1 MNRIASSKSAL
12 RQLSSVTSRQL
23 ASRRV
28 NTNILNPD
36 IPVLLL
42 QQQQSRNLSTTQ
54 SSTLTRNSNR
64 QSLLRL
70 HRPAITA
77 KRYYASNNN
86 NNNNGGFNFRMNP
99 NQQGAE
105 PEKSALEQY
114 GVDLTKMAQEGK
126 LDAVIGRDEE
136 IRRTIQILSRRTKN
150 NPALIGN
157 AGTGKTAIMEGLA
170 QRIVRGEVPESM
182 KDKKVIA
189 LDLGSLISGA
199 KFRGD
204 FEERLKNVLKEV
216 DEANGKIILFID
228 ELHIL
233 LGLGKAEGAVDASN
247 LLKPALARGQLQC
260 CGATTIEEYRKYIE
274 KDAALARRFQPVMVA
289 EPTVPDTISILRGL
303 KERYEVHHGVRI
315 TDAALVTAAVYSNRY
330 ITDRF
335 LPDKA
340 IDLVDEACSALR
352 LQHESKPDVIQQLD
366 RQIMTIQIEL
376 ESLKKETDP
385 ISVERREALQD
396 QLKAK
401 QAEVE
406 RLTQVWEKERKEIE
420 EVKNAKANL
429 EQARLNLEIAQRNG
443 DFAKAS
449 ELQYSIIPSLIAKLP
464 KESKN
469 NQEGDTLL
477 HDSVTSEDIA
487 AVVSRM
493 TGIPTQ
499 SLMKG
504 EKDKL
509 LYMEES
515 LKGRVV
521 GQDEAIHAIA
531 DAVRLQRA
539 GLTNEKRPV
548 GSFMFLG
555 PTGTGKTELT
565 KALAQFLFDDESAVV
580 RFDMSEF
587 QERHTVSRLIG
598 SPPGYVGYEESG
610 ELTEAVRRK
619 PYAVVLFDEFE
630 KAHPDVSKLL
640 LQVLDEGKLTDSKG
654 TKVDFRNTIIVMTS
668 NIGQD
673 ILIADEEVNRDESGK
688 VPEEAKNKV
697 IDVMKQ
703 YYPPEFI
710 NRLDDIVVFNRLSK
724 QSLRKIVDIR
734 LGEVAERLVSRRI
747 ALDVS
752 PEAKDWLAEHGY
764 EPRFGARPLNRLIQ
778 KQLLNPL
785 AMHLIKGLVR
795 SNETVKVV
803 VEDGKLKV
811 LPNHESGP
819 EEGESETIDHDE
831 VHGRIEE
838 DDGDIIDIPDNS
850 QK

>member
-1 MNRIASSKSAL
+1 MLGACRSYATGGGN
-12 RQLSSVTSRQL
+12 
-23 ASRRV
+23 
-28 NTNILNPD
+28 NPG
-36 IPVLLL
+36 
-42 QQQQSRNLSTTQ
+42 N
-54 SSTLTRNSNR
+54 
-64 QSLLRL
+64 
-70 HRPAITA
+70 
-77 KRYYASNNN
+77 
-86 NNNNGGFNFRMNP
+86 FNFRMNP

-105 PEKSALEQY
+105 AEKPALEEF
-114 GVDLTKMAQEGK
+114 GVDLTQMAREGK

-182 KDKKVIA
+182 KEKRVIA

-204 FEERLKNVLKEV
+204 FEERLKKVLKEV
-216 DEANGKIILFID
+216 NEAEGKVILFVD

-260 CGATTIEEYRKYIE
+260 CGATTIDEYRKYIE
-274 KDAALARRFQPVMVA
+274 KDAALARRFQAVLVK

-315 TDAALVTAAVYSNRY
+315 TDAALVTSAVYSNRY

-385 ISVERREALQD
+385 ISVERREKLEKDLELKKEEVQRLTEVWD
-396 QLKAK
+396 KEREGIENIKKAK
-401 QAEVE
+401 VD
-406 RLTQVWEKERKEIE
+406 
-420 EVKNAKANL
+420 L
-429 EQARLNLEIAQRNG
+429 EQARLDLEIAQRTG
-443 DFAKAS
+443 DFGKAS
-449 ELQYSIIPSLIAKLP
+449 ELQYSTIPELISKIP
-464 KESKN
+464 KETAPN
-469 NQEGDTLL
+469 DANGNTLL

-487 AVVSRM
+487 NVVSRM

-509 LYMEES
+509 LYMEDS
-515 LKGRVV
+515 LKTRVV
-521 GQDEAIHAIA
+521 GQDEAIHAIS

-539 GLTNEKRPV
+539 GLTSEKRPV

-565 KALAQFLFDDESAVV
+565 KALAEFLFDDEGAVV

-587 QERHTVSRLIG
+587 QERHSVSRLIG

-610 ELTEAVRRK
+610 ELTEAVKRK

-654 TKVDFRNTIIVMTS
+654 QKVDFRNTIIVMTS
-668 NIGQD
+668 NIGQE
-673 ILIADEEVNRDESGK
+673 ILIADEEVDKNESGQVSAQTKEK
-688 VPEEAKNKV
+688 VLN
-697 IDVMKQ
+697 VMKQ

-710 NRLDDIVVFNRLSK
+710 NRLDDTIVFNRLSK

-734 LGEVAERLVSRRI
+734 LEEVLERLASRRI
-747 ALDVS
+747 TLDVS
-752 PEAKDWLAEHGY
+752 PESKQWLADKGY
-764 EPRFGARPLNRLIQ
+764 DPRYGARPLNRLIQ
-778 KQLLNPL
+778 KQVLNPL
-785 AMHLIKGLVR
+785 AMHLIQGKVR
-795 SNETVKVV
+795 AGETVEIVV
-803 VEDGKLKV
+803 DKDDHLQV
-811 LPNHESGP
+811 LPNHEAGP
-819 EEGESETIDHDE
+819 ESEGPETIDHS
-831 VHGRIEE
+831 E
-838 DDGDIIDIPDNS
+838 D
-850 QK
+850 

>member
-1 MNRIASSKSAL
+1 MNRFITANSIATRSIAALSARPTQRL
-12 RQLSSVTSRQL
+12 GSAAVLSTINL
-23 ASRRV
+23 
-28 NTNILNPD
+28 P
-36 IPVLLL
+36 
-42 QQQQSRNLSTTQ
+42 RNLSTLYSNNTQ
-54 SSTLTRNSNR
+54 QISASNVNNSSIKSTRPSLRTSIPLTS
-64 QSLLRL
+64 SFT
-70 HRPAITA
+70 P
-77 KRYYASNNN
+77 KRFASNNS
-86 NNNNGGFNFRMNP
+86 GGPGNFNFRMNP

-105 PEKSALEQY
+105 AAKPALEEY
-114 GVDLTKMAQEGK
+114 GVDLTAMAKEGK
-126 LDAVIGRDEE
+126 LDNVIGRDEE

-150 NPALIGN
+150 NPALIGK

-182 KDKKVIA
+182 KDKRVFA

-216 DEANGKIILFID
+216 NEAKGNVILFID

-233 LGLGKAEGAVDASN
+233 LGLGKAEGSVDASN

-260 CGATTIEEYRKYIE
+260 CGATTIDEYRKYIE
-274 KDAALARRFQPVMVA
+274 KDAALARRFQPVHVK
-289 EPTVPDTISILRGL
+289 EPTVEDAISILRGL

-385 ISVERREALQD
+385 ISVERRET
-396 QLKAK
+396 LKKTLETK
-401 QAEVE
+401 QGEVQ
-406 RLTQVWEKERKEIE
+406 RLTETWEQERKEIE
-420 EVKNAKANL
+420 AVKNAKADL
-429 EQARLNLEIAQRNG
+429 EQARLDLEIARRTG
-443 DFAKAS
+443 DFGKAS
-449 ELQYSIIPSLIAKLP
+449 EIQYSLIPELLSKLP
-464 KESKN
+464 DETAVNEKSRESA
-469 NQEGDTLL
+469 LL
-477 HDSVTSEDIA
+477 HDSVTSEDIS

-509 LYMEES
+509 LYMENS
-515 LKGRVV
+515 LKSRVV

-539 GLTNEKRPV
+539 GLTSEKRPV

-565 KALAQFLFDDESAVV
+565 KALAEFLFDDESAVV

-673 ILIADEEVNRDESGK
+673 ILIADEEVDKNESGTVSEATKRK
-688 VPEEAKNKV
+688 VQ
-697 IDVMKQ
+697 DVMKQ

-710 NRLDDIVVFNRLSK
+710 NRLDDTVVFNRLAKS
-724 QSLRKIVDIR
+724 SLRKIVDIR
-734 LGEVAERLVSRRI
+734 LGEVDDRLATRRI
-747 ALDVS
+747 SLDVS
-752 PEAKDWLAEHGY
+752 ADVKQWLADHGY
-764 EPRFGARPLNRLIQ
+764 EPRYGARPLNRLIQ
-778 KQLLNPL
+778 KRILNPL
-785 AMHLIKGLVR
+785 AMHLITGRISEGESVR
-795 SNETVKVV
+795 VITEGD
-803 VEDGKLKV
+803 ELKV
-811 LPNHESGP
+811 LPNHK
-819 EEGESETIDHDE
+819 ETIQ
-831 VHGRIEE
+831 GEE
-838 DDGDIIDIPDNS
+838 TEKIIDHPDVEVVDEGDDY
-850 QK
+850 KH